1 MCTFVNEADSL
12 SCTTCGAYP
21 PGSWEC
27 MGCNAWNPEHALKCS
42 VCDTSLV
49 LQTGGW
55 LCKACVPHEPVA
67 QGELMCLQ
75 GHQQDGRIYGRG
87 RRGANTV
94 PMLQTQGDPPCKRP
108 KVAGCAPECNGGG
121 EQELDEETGQ
131 PEDPAPAEPE
141 GLVAASK
148 ANVQPSLIWQDQG
161 HAWLDTGTS
170 VLRMFGKIKIRGTVV
185 AWLPPGADPEEDPA
199 LWHVK
204 HDDGD
209 EEDLDEKE
217 IEAGIQALADNT
229 PASAKLDAGF
239 SSAEMKE
246 AMRSSLHKARQ
257 AAEKQRERYQLL
269 GDKLLLIGL
278 YIIDVAG
285 DGSCQFEAL
294 RVELNRLNK
303 NPPSTAQDVRVR
315 IVQYM
320 VKHKDCFEEGQQM
333 AFDHGDEMFKEAV
346 LSEYD
351 DYSYDRY
358 CELMLNPPVVKAN
371 CEWGDVFTL
380 KAASDIWEVNVM
392 LHCMDPQGGYYTT
405 HVNEINNK
413 WKTLHLAHFQS
424 QPMHYAATGGHCLN
438 ATVAAVEEHNDGLLE
453 GGSPEYLALVQMYDE
468 HVKAMCASLFL
479 DNRYKQGNVHSQ
491 LQVVDRVTAMLD
503 MNKMLNTAD
512 TMELQSRAGDTATSE
527 LNYLQTR
534 LELNKMMMY
543 TVTQAVINRS
553 HEEKM
558 EQWLGSSLL
567 QCGKRWTWG
576 HHEHLIWVKSKL
588 TCSRSYSVKS
598 PVDLMRLLGN
608 ADRHLGRFYLH
619 VTPLKALLDMYPAYT
634 ACDSADSTVAQ
645 VSTVTLFDCV
655 IAATSKWGR
664 DRRE

>member
-1 MCTFVNEADSL
+1 MAREA
-12 SCTTCGAYP
+12 Y
-21 PGSWEC
+21 
-27 MGCNAWNPEHALKCS
+27 
-42 VCDTSLV
+42 
-49 LQTGGW
+49 
-55 LCKACVPHEPVA
+55 
-67 QGELMCLQ
+67 
-75 GHQQDGRIYGRG
+75 
-87 RRGANTV
+87 
-94 PMLQTQGDPPCKRP
+94 
-108 KVAGCAPECNGGG
+108 
-121 EQELDEETGQ
+121 
-131 PEDPAPAEPE
+131 
-141 GLVAASK
+141 
-148 ANVQPSLIWQDQG
+148 
-161 HAWLDTGTS
+161 
-170 VLRMFGKIKIRGTVV
+170 
-185 AWLPPGADPEEDPA
+185 
-199 LWHVK
+199 
-204 HDDGD
+204 DGD

-217 IEAGIQALADNT
+217 MEADIQAMADNT
-229 PASAKLDAGF
+229 PVTEVAAPAEMDATYPPASAELDAGF

-257 AAEKQRERYQLL
+257 VAKKQKERYQLL

-278 YIIDVAG
+278 YITDVAG

-392 LHCMDPQGGYYTT
+392 LHCMSTQGRYYTT

-491 LQVVDRVTAMLD
+491 VVDRVTAMLD
-503 MNKMLNTAD
+503 MDKRLNTAD

-567 QCGKRWTWG
+567 QCGKGWTWG

-608 ADRHLGRFYLH
+608 ADHHLGRFYLH
-619 VTPLKALLDMYPAYT
+619 VTPLKAMLDMYPAYT